1 MARAGPRKVRAYSR
15 EFKLTAVRLSQQ
27 PGIQVQA
34 VAAALDIHP
43 FMLSKWRKQVR
54 DGLLRGRGRDLKVPP
69 PREIRRLQ
77 ELERAHALLQEE
89 HELLKK
95 PSGSVLSKEGRLRV
109 HRHAGRRV
117 RGDAVVCAL
126 WSDAG
131 RLLCLAP
138 PARECARGAGP
149 ALDAADHPP
158 VPGPPW
164 PVRQSADS

>member
-15 EFKLTAVRLSQQ
+15 KFKLTAVRLSQQ

-54 DGLLRGRGRDLKVPP
+54 DGVLRGRGRNLRVPA
-69 PREIRRLQ
+69 RSEIRRLQ

-89 HELLKK
+89 HDLLKK
-95 PSGSVLSKEGRLRV
+95 PSGSVPSKASHLRV
-109 HRHAGRRV
+109 HRDAAGHV

-126 WSDAG
+126 WGDAG
-131 RLLCLAP
+131 WVLCLAA

-149 ALDAADHPP
+149 ALDPPDSAAL
-158 VPGPPW
+158 PGPPGAL
-164 PVRQSADS
+164 RESADS

>member
-1 MARAGPRKVRAYSR
+1 MARAGPRKIRAYSR

-27 PGIQVQA
+27 PGLEVQA

-54 DGLLRGRGRDLKVPP
+54 DGVLRGKGRDLRVPP

-95 PSGSVLSKEGRLRV
+95 AIRFCSVASRTSLRSS
-109 HRHAGRRV
+109 RPRRTAT
-117 RGDAVVCAL
+117 R
-126 WSDAG
+126 
-131 RLLCLAP
+131 
-138 PARECARGAGP
+138 
-149 ALDAADHPP
+149 
-158 VPGPPW
+158 
-164 PVRQSADS
+164 